1 MKVTM
6 RLTLD
11 DLVRALRG
19 KAHQLAEELETGER
33 RVDAVAA
40 GRVKEA
46 GDDLT
51 GT

>member
-33 RVDAVAA
+33 RVDAAA
-40 GRVKEA
+40 TGRVKEA
-46 GDDLT
+46 RDDLT

>member
-11 DLVRALRG
+11 DLVRVLRVR
-19 KAHQLAEELETGER
+19 AHQLAEEVEAGER
-33 RVDAVAA
+33 RVEAA
-40 GRVKEA
+40 ATGRVKEER
-46 GDDLT
+46 DDLT